1 MMNSNGLPPGGTRE
15 FLSVGVVIPSYKVSN
30 HLSSLLL
37 KIGSDVQTIIIV
49 DDACPEKSGK
59 NAAETSS
66 DPRVILIENKVN
78 LGVGGAIKEGY
89 KLALNL
95 GLDVVVKLDGD
106 GQMDPSLI
114 PKLIAPIVK
123 GDADYAKG
131 NRFFNIE
138 SLRSMPKIRILGNL
152 VLSFHSKLSTG
163 YWSIFDPNNGF
174 TAISVQKLKSL
185 PFEKISNRY
194 FFESDMLFQLGLQA
208 SVVADVPM
216 DSKYGNEKSN
226 LKIMRVLFEFPYKHT
241 RNTFKRIFYNYYLRD
256 FSIASI
262 ELLVGIGLT
271 LYGAIFGLS
280 KYIHYRNIGE
290 FTPTGTQIIVAM
302 SVLSGLQFLLGFL
315 AIDMRRNR
323 SI

>member
-1 MMNSNGLPPGGTRE
+1 
-15 FLSVGVVIPSYKVSN
+15 
-30 HLSSLLL
+30 
-37 KIGSDVQTIIIV
+37 
-49 DDACPEKSGK
+49 
-59 NAAETSS
+59 
-66 DPRVILIENKVN
+66 
-78 LGVGGAIKEGY
+78 
-89 KLALNL
+89 
-95 GLDVVVKLDGD
+95 
-106 GQMDPSLI
+106 MDPSLI
-114 PKLIAPIVK
+114 PKLIAPIVN

-131 NRFFNIE
+131 NRFFNID
-138 SLRSMPKIRILGNL
+138 SLRSMPRVRILGNL

-174 TAISVQKLKSL
+174 TAISAEKLRLL

-216 DSKYGNEKSN
+216 DSKYGNEESN
-226 LKIMRVLFEFPYKHT
+226 LRIMRVLFEFPYKHA

-271 LYGAIFGLS
+271 LFGAIYGLS
-280 KYIHYRNIGE
+280 KYFHYRNLGE